1 MNDKWMIFCV
11 NNNLYDVCYHICLC
25 FHPSTLPT
33 FFHTYPLRSK
43 QIQYFFAILQDGNG
57 LYRHWW
63 ANKLKE
69 EKVHYATHSFDLQ
82 NPFSHL
88 LRLCL
93 ALGCWPSF
101 DHFTFANS
109 LPLPILVPESWIFF
123 VLTQNDLALPQL
135 IQTHISSYDSIQQKK
150 DTPDTKIH
158 LS

>member
-1 MNDKWMIFCV
+1 MIFCV

-25 FHPSTLPT
+25 FHPSSLPSST
-33 FFHTYPLRSK
+33 HYALSK
-43 QIQYFFAILQDGNG
+43 IQYFFAILQDGNG

-63 ANKLKE
+63 ANKQGGE
-69 EKVHYATHSFDLQ
+69 NYYVTHSFDLQ

-101 DHFTFANS
+101 DHFTFSQFSTSPNS
-109 LPLPILVPESWIFF
+109 GSWVLDLFFF

-135 IQTHISSYDSIQQKK
+135 IQTHISSLM
-150 DTPDTKIH
+150 TPFNRKRH
-158 LS
+158 PRY